1 MDIRGKD
8 KTSRVASGF
17 CAICLRPIERE
28 QELRTIRHEDKE
40 FVAHGY
46 CLIRL
51 RRLACNIDGMRP
63 AMPTLT
69 RPLTLNEFLL
79 VKRPRNAA
87 EILCCIAFHQ
97 QTRNDREFAISNT
110 FVEEQLQL
118 SPFKIADVPAA
129 FQRATDVLE
138 YFTCDR
144 ESVPDSFVLTEKGR
158 QVVSRLPPLPE

>member
-1 MDIRGKD
+1 ME
-8 KTSRVASGF
+8 SGF

-40 FVAHGY
+40 FTANGY
-46 CLIRL
+46 CLTRL

-79 VKRPRNAA
+79 VKRPRDAA
-87 EILCCIAFHQ
+87 EILCCIAFHH
-97 QTRNDREFAISNT
+97 QTQNDQEAAISKT

-118 SPFKIADVPAA
+118 SPFKIADISAA
-129 FQRATDVLE
+129 FQNATEVLE
-138 YFTCDR
+138 YFICRT
-144 ESVPDSFVLTEKGR
+144 EKGSSTFVLTEKGR
-158 QVVSRLPPLPE
+158 QIVSQLPPLPE